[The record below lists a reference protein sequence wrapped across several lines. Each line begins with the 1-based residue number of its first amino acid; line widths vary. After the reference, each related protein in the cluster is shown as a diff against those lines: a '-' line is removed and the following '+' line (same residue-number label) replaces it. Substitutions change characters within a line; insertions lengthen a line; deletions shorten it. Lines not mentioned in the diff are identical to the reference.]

1 MGLPLSLSSRRVG
14 LVRQELSSRTFAAYR
29 RHYRRL
35 DFLLQKAWRDFGMIL
50 YHGTNAQF
58 DSIDLSKCRPN
69 KDFGKGFYLTT
80 IESQAIEMAQRRC
93 NFNEGGS
100 PIIQKYEWD
109 ENTNDLQVLLFE
121 GVSIEWAEFI
131 VKNRDRKQQG
141 FHDYDLVIGPI
152 ADDGVVYQINRYLQN
167 IITLKQLVK
176 EMKYKK
182 LNNQYCFCTEK
193 AIQHLKRL

>member
-1 MGLPLSLSSRRVG
+1 
-14 LVRQELSSRTFAAYR
+14 
-29 RHYRRL
+29 
-35 DFLLQKAWRDFGMIL
+35 MIL
-50 YHGTNAQF
+50 FHGTNIAF

-69 KDFGKGFYLTT
+69 KDFGRGFYLTS

-93 NFNEGGS
+93 NFKEGGS
-100 PIIQKYEWD
+100 PIVQKYEWD
-109 ENTNDLQVLLFE
+109 ENTNDLQALLFE
-121 GVSIEWAEFI
+121 GISVEWAEFI
-131 VKNRDRKQQG
+131 VKNRDRKQQES
-141 FHDYDLVIGPI
+141 HSYDLVIGPI
-152 ADDGVVYQINRYLQN
+152 ADDGVVYQINRYLQH

>member
-1 MGLPLSLSSRRVG
+1 
-14 LVRQELSSRTFAAYR
+14 
-29 RHYRRL
+29 
-35 DFLLQKAWRDFGMIL
+35 MIL
-50 YHGTNAQF
+50 FHGTNIAF

-69 KDFGKGFYLTT
+69 KDFGRGFYLTS

-93 NFNEGGS
+93 NFNEEGS
-100 PIIQKYEWD
+100 PIVQKYEWD
-109 ENTNDLQVLLFE
+109 ENTNDLQALLFE
-121 GVSIEWAEFI
+121 GISVEWAEFI
-131 VKNRDRKQQG
+131 VKNRDRKQQES
-141 FHDYDLVIGPI
+141 HSYDLVIGPI
-152 ADDGVVYQINRYLQN
+152 ADDGVVYQINRYLQH

>member
-1 MGLPLSLSSRRVG
+1 
-14 LVRQELSSRTFAAYR
+14 
-29 RHYRRL
+29 
-35 DFLLQKAWRDFGMIL
+35 MIL
-50 YHGTNAQF
+50 FHGTNIAF

-69 KDFGKGFYLTT
+69 KDFGRDFYLTS

-93 NFNEGGS
+93 NFNDGGS
-100 PIIQKYEWD
+100 PIVQKYEWD
-109 ENTNDLQVLLFE
+109 ENTNDLQALLFE
-121 GVSIEWAEFI
+121 GISVEWAEFI
-131 VKNRDRKQQG
+131 VKNRDRKQQES
-141 FHDYDLVIGPI
+141 HSYDIVIGPI
-152 ADDGVVYQINRYLQN
+152 ADDGVVYQINRYLQH

>member
-1 MGLPLSLSSRRVG
+1 
-14 LVRQELSSRTFAAYR
+14 
-29 RHYRRL
+29 
-35 DFLLQKAWRDFGMIL
+35 MIL
-50 YHGTNAQF
+50 YHGTNVQF
-58 DSIDLSKCRPN
+58 DGIDLSKCRPN

-93 NFNEGGS
+93 NFDEGGS
-100 PIIQKYEWD
+100 PIVQKYEWD

-131 VKNRDRKQQG
+131 VKNRDRKQQR

>member
-1 MGLPLSLSSRRVG
+1 
-14 LVRQELSSRTFAAYR
+14 
-29 RHYRRL
+29 
-35 DFLLQKAWRDFGMIL
+35 MIL
-50 YHGTNAQF
+50 YHGTNVQF
-58 DSIDLSKCRPN
+58 DGIDLSKCRPN

-93 NFNEGGS
+93 NFDEGGS
-100 PIIQKYEWD
+100 PIVQKYEWD
-109 ENTNDLQVLLFE
+109 ENTNDLQALLFE
-121 GVSIEWAEFI
+121 GISVEWAEFI
-131 VKNRDRKQQG
+131 VKNRDRKQQES
-141 FHDYDLVIGPI
+141 HSYDLVIGPI

-193 AIQHLKRL
+193 SIQHLKRL